1 MNDRAV
7 YTTGPYR
14 AQLVVENER
23 LQLALRARLQEEEA
37 LRRVATLVARAH
49 EPGAVL
55 TRVTEEVG
63 RHLQA
68 LTTVTV
74 RYDPDGWGTIVAI
87 WSAAPNQPAFTVGYR
102 MELVPQLALGRV
114 YATGAPARVDS
125 YEGMPGSFPAEVR
138 ASGIRATVAAPV
150 LVDGKL

>member
-1 MNDRAV
+1 MRAGRARSSRV
-7 YTTGPYR
+7 CRASQSWEGRGVDELAVHPTAPYP

-23 LQLALRARLQEEEA
+23 LQRALRARLEKEQA

-68 LTTVTV
+68 HTTVTV
-74 RYDPDGWGTIVAI
+74 RYDADGWGTIVAI
-87 WSAAPNQPAFTVGYR
+87 WSAPPHAPAFTVGYR

-114 YATGAPARVDS
+114 YLTGAPARVDS
-125 YEGMPGSFPAEVR
+125 YEGVPGSF
-138 ASGIRATVAAPV
+138 
-150 LVDGKL
+150 